1 MERLRIDEATN
12 TLVECKHHMTPERLE
27 YLVIPHSYN
36 GKQIDTIGP
45 HCFDGLAIGLLCIE
59 DGVKYLADS
68 AFEDACILNVK
79 LPRGIK
85 IGERCF
91 ANSELREILLP
102 RDLNIIKKETFLNC
116 KHLEMI
122 YAELG
127 VNTISYGAFAGCE
140 NLKEAHFRLIRS
152 IKDGAFEGC
161 SSLETLELGSNVKHL
176 GGIFLK
182 AVLPLNPLK

>member
-45 HCFDGLAIGLLCIE
+45 HCFDGLVIGLLCIE

-79 LPRGIK
+79 LPK
-85 IGERCF
+85 NWTSKQEVHTY
-91 ANSELREILLP
+91 
-102 RDLNIIKKETFLNC
+102 D
-116 KHLEMI
+116 
-122 YAELG
+122 
-127 VNTISYGAFAGCE
+127 
-140 NLKEAHFRLIRS
+140 
-152 IKDGAFEGC
+152 
-161 SSLETLELGSNVKHL
+161 TLDNKCTKL
-176 GGIFLK
+176 
-182 AVLPLNPLK
+182 